1 MEHVNVT
8 VLTQAVEVRH
18 DWTRE
23 QADALFELPFMDL
36 LYHAHTV
43 HRACF
48 RVGEIQISRLLS
60 IKTGAC
66 PEDCGYCSQSAHHS
80 TGLLRETLM
89 HVQEVIDAA
98 AKAKAEGAT
107 RFCMGAAW
115 RGPNE
120 KDLSTAL
127 AMIEGV
133 KALGLETCA
142 SFGLLD
148 KQQADSLKQA
158 GLDYYNH
165 NLDTSPEH
173 YGEVVSTRTFQ
184 DRLDTLENV
193 REAGMHICSGGIVG
207 LGENNRDRASMLIS
221 LANLDPHP
229 ESVPINL
236 LMPIDGTPLAGGAP
250 PDPFDFIR
258 TIAVA
263 RIMMP
268 HSLVRLSA
276 GRDGMNDQMQAL
288 SFFAG
293 ANSVFCGEKLLTAG
307 NPSPQ
312 ADRSLFERL
321 GLRPMS
327 LVPTT
332 VPPS

>member
-1 MEHVNVT
+1 MT
-8 VLTQAVEVRH
+8 VLTQLVEVRH
-18 DWTRE
+18 NWTRE
-23 QADALFELPFMDL
+23 EALQVFDLPFMDL
-36 LYHAHTV
+36 LYQAHSV
-43 HRACF
+43 HRASF
-48 RVGEIQISRLLS
+48 TAGEIQISRLLA

-66 PEDCGYCSQSAHHS
+66 PEDCNYCSQSAHHK
-80 TGLLRETLM
+80 TGLERETLL

-148 KQQADSLKQA
+148 KEQAHQLKDA

-173 YGEVVSTRTFQ
+173 YDQIVSTRTFQ

-207 LGENNRDRASMLIS
+207 LGEGNADRASMLVS
-221 LANLDPHP
+221 LANLDPQP
-229 ESVPINL
+229 DSVPINL
-236 LMPIDGTPLAGGAP
+236 LMPMDGTPLADVAP
-250 PDPFDFIR
+250 PDPFDFVR
-258 TIAVA
+258 TIATA

-268 HSLVRLSA
+268 RALVRLSA
-276 GRDGMNDQMQAL
+276 GRHAMNDQFQAL
-288 SFFAG
+288 CFFAG
-293 ANSVFCGEKLLTAG
+293 ANSIFCGEKLLTAN

-312 ADRSLFERL
+312 ADRSLFDRL
-321 GLRPMS
+321 GLRPMA
-327 LVPTT
+327 
-332 VPPS
+332 

>member
-1 MEHVNVT
+1 MT
-8 VLTQAVEVRH
+8 VLTQVVEVRH
-18 DWTRE
+18 NWTRE
-23 QADALFELPFMDL
+23 QAEELFNQPFMDL
-36 LYHAHTV
+36 LFHAHSI

-48 RVGEIQISRLLS
+48 RAGEIQISRLLS

-66 PEDCGYCSQSAHHS
+66 PENCSYCSQSAHHS
-80 TGLLRETLM
+80 TGLERETLM

-98 AKAKAEGAT
+98 AQAKAEGAT

-148 KQQADSLKQA
+148 KEQAQSLKHA

-165 NLDTSPEH
+165 NLDTGAEH
-173 YGEVVSTRTFQ
+173 YKEIVTTRTFQ

-193 REAGMHICSGGIVG
+193 REAGMHICSGGIIG
-207 LGENNRDRASMLIS
+207 MGEGNSDRASMLVT
-221 LANLDPHP
+221 LANLDPQP
-229 ESVPINL
+229 ESVPVNL
-236 LMPIDGTPLAGGAP
+236 LMPIAGTPLADVAP
-250 PDPFDFIR
+250 PDSFDFIR

-268 HSLVRLSA
+268 HSFVRLSA
-276 GRDGMNDQMQAL
+276 GRQAMNEQMQAL
-288 SFFAG
+288 CFFAG
-293 ANSVFCGEKLLTAG
+293 ANSIFCGEKLLTAN

-321 GLRPMS
+321 GLRPMPA
-327 LVPTT
+327 PT
-332 VPPS
+332 PS

>member
-1 MEHVNVT
+1 MP
-8 VLTQAVEVRH
+8 TQVGDVRH

-23 QADALFELPFMDL
+23 QAEAVFNQPFMDL
-36 LYHAHTV
+36 LFQAHSV
-43 HRACF
+43 HRANF
-48 RVGEIQISRLLS
+48 VAGEVQISRLLS

-66 PEDCGYCSQSAHHS
+66 PENCNYCSQSAHHA
-80 TGLLRETLM
+80 TNLNRETLM
-89 HVQEVIDAA
+89 AVQDVIDAA
-98 AKAKAEGAT
+98 AQAKAEGAT

-120 KDLSTAL
+120 KDLSAAM

-142 SFGLLD
+142 SFGMLD
-148 KQQADSLKQA
+148 KDQASQLKAA

-165 NLDTSPEH
+165 NLDTSQEH
-173 YGEVVSTRTFQ
+173 YSEIVTTRTFQ

-193 REAGMHICSGGIVG
+193 REAGMHICAGGIVG
-207 LGENNRDRASMLIS
+207 LGEANKDRASMLVS
-221 LANLDPHP
+221 LANLAPHP

-236 LMPIDGTPLAGGAP
+236 LMPQTGTPLEGVAP

-258 TIAVA
+258 TIATA

-268 HSLVRLSA
+268 ASFVRLSA
-276 GRDGMNDQMQAL
+276 GRQDMNDQMQAMC
-288 SFFAG
+288 FFAG
-293 ANSVFCGEKLLTAG
+293 ANSIFCGERLLTAN

-321 GLRPMS
+321 GLRPMA
-327 LVPTT
+327 LPAAAE
-332 VPPS
+332 

>member
-1 MEHVNVT
+1 MT

-80 TGLLRETLM
+80 TGLQRETLM

-120 KDLSTAL
+120 KDLGAAL

-207 LGENNRDRASMLIS
+207 LGEDNRDRASMLIS

-293 ANSVFCGEKLLTAG
+293 ANSVFCGEKLLTTG

>member
-1 MEHVNVT
+1 MT

-18 DWTRE
+18 DWTKD
-23 QADALFELPFMDL
+23 QANALFEAPFMDL
-36 LYHAHTV
+36 LHHAHTV

-48 RVGEIQISRLLS
+48 RAGEIQISRLLS

-66 PEDCGYCSQSAHHS
+66 PEDCGYCSQSAHHA
-80 TGLLRETLM
+80 TGLEKETLM
-89 HVQEVIDAA
+89 QVQEVIDAA

-142 SFGLLD
+142 SFGLLNKD
-148 KQQADSLKQA
+148 QAQELKDA

-165 NLDTSPEH
+165 NLDTSPDH
-173 YGEVVSTRTFQ
+173 YAQVISTRTFQ

-207 LGENNRDRASMLIS
+207 LGEGNQDRASMLVS
-221 LANLDPHP
+221 LANLAPHP

-236 LMPIDGTPLAGGAP
+236 LMPIAGTPLSDVTP

-268 HSLVRLSA
+268 HSMVRLSA

-288 SFFAG
+288 CFFAG

-312 ADRSLFERL
+312 ADRSLFDRL
-321 GLRPMS
+321 GLRPMPMS
-327 LVPTT
+327 TQ
-332 VPPS
+332 

>member
-1 MEHVNVT
+1 MT
-8 VLTQAVEVRH
+8 VLTQVVEVRH
-18 DWTRE
+18 NWTRE
-23 QADALFELPFMDL
+23 QAVEVFEQPFMDL
-36 LYHAHTV
+36 LYQAHSI

-48 RVGEIQISRLLS
+48 RAGEVQISRLLS
-60 IKTGAC
+60 IKTGSC
-66 PEDCGYCSQSAHHS
+66 PEDCGYCSQSAHHK
-80 TGLLRETLM
+80 TDVQRETLM

-98 AKAKAEGAT
+98 AQAKAEGAT

-148 KQQADSLKQA
+148 KEQAHTLKQA

-173 YGEVVSTRTFQ
+173 YNEIVSTRSFQ

-193 REAGMHICSGGIVG
+193 REAGMHICSGGIIG
-207 LGENNRDRASMLIS
+207 MGEGNNDRASMLVS

-229 ESVPINL
+229 ESVPVNL
-236 LMPIDGTPLAGGAP
+236 LMPIAGTPLADVAP
-250 PDPFDFIR
+250 PDPFDFVR
-258 TIAVA
+258 TIATA

-268 HSLVRLSA
+268 HSMVRLSA
-276 GRDGMNDQMQAL
+276 GRHSMNDQMQAL
-288 SFFAG
+288 CFFAG
-293 ANSVFCGEKLLTAG
+293 ANSIFCGEKLLTAN
-307 NPSPQ
+307 NPSPH
-312 ADRSLFERL
+312 ADRSLFDRL
-321 GLRPMS
+321 GLRPMPAPGAGS
-327 LVPTT
+327 
-332 VPPS
+332 

>member
-1 MEHVNVT
+1 VT